1 MGSVYVLSNP
11 SLHGQLKV
19 GFTLNSVGE
28 RLGKL
33 NSSTSIPT
41 KFVIEYYVELKDSET
56 YKIEQAAHSEL
67 ERRGHHHGKEFFRC
81 TVDDCKNALAKAI
94 ANHNAIVL
102 HAEDAEITRA
112 KVAREKERIQAEQ
125 AQLTRAAMLERTLS
139 DAEQIIK
146 DRYQVVLDKIA
157 DPGPF
162 LNWWLAL
169 SAVSA
174 ILIDWG
180 FARGINGSGFVLASV
195 VGAAAAQ
202 FARVYLEGERR
213 QSSEYLTKTL
223 ERDAEV
229 AAVRTK
235 PTFFQPN
242 LGATKSNFQFG
253 NDEMRGPMHRFP
265 FVPAEGLPGTPA
277 KASQPKSSVLISERT
292 DRAVHGRS
300 AFAEPTNK
308 ASQGKSDQSET
319 LTRAEWV
326 FDSAIGQLGETKTG
340 IVFGPSQHS
349 RNNQGCR
356 VLLPKQADLKEVN
369 FLNGDHPSRK
379 NPLVWKDELAAA
391 LLRGMECLSGRQ
403 ALKTAV
409 CHSSNAA
416 INSTQTP
423 SLEHANV
430 ATYITNKNRQEVEKL
445 PRYFA
450 SQVSLEHT
458 QTQRTTWANVG
469 HAFSLQEVEVWGQDL
484 AECVARQQSRTH
496 WKLQRKLDDV
506 PFLQTAASASN
517 TKFFDAFGTEL
528 VDFCAVVAEKYIQT
542 FGLEFDSPFSEN
554 VSIKEDMDNFG
565 EDLVQ
570 MIDLVAAG
578 TFARSR
584 LTALGLELP
593 AITEEEEEEEQEPR
607 RAALMLPDGAIDLIA
622 LREFAGSLNA
632 QTEDRRDVKG
642 GLWVLEQELKD
653 YDSEN
658 EKERKLK
665 RHDEFAE
672 VLAAAGFKWS
682 KVRHGWF
689 VH

>member
-28 RLGKL
+28 RLRKL

-41 KFVIEYYVELKDSET
+41 KFIVEYYVELEDSET
-56 YKIEQAAHSEL
+56 HKIEQATHSEL
-67 ERRGHHHGKEFFRC
+67 GRRGYHHGKEFFKC

-102 HAEDAEITRA
+102 HSEDAEITRA

-125 AQLTRAAMLERTLS
+125 MQLTRAAKLEQTLS
-139 DAEQIIK
+139 EAEQIIK
-146 DRYQVVLDKIA
+146 DRHQVVLDKIT

-180 FARGINGSGFVLASV
+180 FARGINGSGFVLACI
-195 VGAAAAQ
+195 VGAVTAQ

-223 ERDAEV
+223 ERDSEV

-235 PTFFQPN
+235 PTSFRPN
-242 LGATKSNFQFG
+242 LAATKSNFQFG
-253 NDEMRGPMHRFP
+253 NDGLREPMYRHP
-265 FVPAEGLPGTPA
+265 FVSTEGLPGTSA
-277 KASQPKSSVLISERT
+277 TVSQPKSSVLISERT

-300 AFAEPTNK
+300 AFTEPTNK
-308 ASQGKSDQSET
+308 ASQGKPNQSEI
-319 LTRAEWV
+319 LTKAEWV
-326 FDSAIGQLGETKTG
+326 FDSATGELGEIKTG
-340 IVFGPSQHS
+340 MMFGPSQHT
-349 RNNQGCR
+349 RNNQGFR
-356 VLLPKQADLKEVN
+356 VLLSKQADFKEVN
-369 FLNGDHPSRK
+369 FLNGDHPSGK
-379 NPLVWKDELAAA
+379 NPLVWKDELSTA
-391 LLRGMECLSGRQ
+391 LLRSMECLSGPQ

-409 CHSSNAA
+409 CHSSDTA
-416 INSTQTP
+416 IDSTQIL
-423 SLEHANV
+423 SLEHASV
-430 ATYITNKNRQEVEKL
+430 ATYIANKNRQEVEKL
-445 PRYFA
+445 ARHFA
-450 SQVSLEHT
+450 SQVPLEHT
-458 QTQRTTWANVG
+458 QTQRTMWANVG
-469 HAFSLQEVEVWGQDL
+469 QAFSLQEVEVWGQDL

-517 TKFFDAFGTEL
+517 TEFFDAFGTGL
-528 VDFCAVVAEKYIQT
+528 VDFCKVTAEKYIQT
-542 FGLEFDSPFSEN
+542 FGLKFGSPFSEN
-554 VSIKEDMDNFG
+554 VSIKEDMDSFV

-570 MIDLVAAG
+570 MIDLIATG

-584 LTALGLELP
+584 LTALGHELP
-593 AITEEEEEEEQEPR
+593 NIAEEEEEQELR
-607 RAALMLPDGAIDLIA
+607 RAALMLPDGTIDFIA

-632 QTEDRRDVKG
+632 QTEDRRGVKG
-642 GLWVLEQELKD
+642 GLWVLEQELKN
-653 YDSEN
+653 YDSES
-658 EKERKLK
+658 EKEKKIK
-665 RHDEFAE
+665 RHNEFKD
-672 VLAAAGFKWS
+672 VLGAAGFKWS

>member
-19 GFTLNSVGE
+19 GFTLNSVSE

-33 NSSTSIPT
+33 NGSTSIPT
-41 KFVIEYYVELKDSET
+41 KFVVEYYVELEDSET

-67 ERRGHHHGKEFFRC
+67 GRRGYHHGKEFFKC

-125 AQLTRAAMLERTLS
+125 AQLTRAAKLERTLS
-139 DAEQIIK
+139 DAEQMIK
-146 DRYQVVLDKIA
+146 DRHQVVLDKIA

-162 LNWWLAL
+162 LHWWLAL

-180 FARGINGSGFVLASV
+180 FARGINGGGFVLASV

-223 ERDAEV
+223 ERDSEV

-235 PTFFQPN
+235 PTSFKLD

-253 NDEMRGPMHRFP
+253 NEGMRGSIHRHP
-265 FVPAEGLPGTPA
+265 SVPAEGLPATA
-277 KASQPKSSVLISERT
+277 FRPKSSISISERT

-300 AFAEPTNK
+300 AFSEPTNK
-308 ASQGKSDQSET
+308 AFQSKSNQSEA

-326 FDSAIGQLGETKTG
+326 FDSATGELGEIKTG
-340 IVFGPSQHS
+340 MMFGPSQHS
-349 RNNQGCR
+349 RNKQGFR
-356 VLLPKQADLKEVN
+356 VLLSKQADFKEVN
-369 FLNGDHPSRK
+369 FLNGDHPSGK
-379 NPLVWKDELAAA
+379 NPLVWKDELSAAI
-391 LLRGMECLSGRQ
+391 LRGMECFSGRQ

-409 CHSSNAA
+409 CHSSDAA

-423 SLEHANV
+423 SLEHASV
-430 ATYITNKNRQEVEKL
+430 ATYIENKNRQEVEKL
-445 PRYFA
+445 PGYFA
-450 SQVSLEHT
+450 SQVPLEHT
-458 QTQRTTWANVG
+458 QTQRSTWANVG
-469 HAFSLQEVEVWGQDL
+469 QAFSLQEVEIWGQDL
-484 AECVARQQSRTH
+484 AECVARQQLRTH

-517 TKFFDAFGTEL
+517 AKLFDAFGIEL
-528 VDFCAVVAEKYIQT
+528 VDFCVVTAEKYIQT
-542 FGLEFDSPFSEN
+542 FGLEFDSSFSEN
-554 VSIKEDMDNFG
+554 VSIKQDMDSFG

-584 LTALGLELP
+584 LIALGHELP
-593 AITEEEEEEEQEPR
+593 DIVEEEEEEEQEPR
-607 RAALMLPDGAIDLIA
+607 RAALMLPDGTIDLIA
-622 LREFAGSLNA
+622 LHEFAGLLNA

-642 GLWVLEQELKD
+642 GLWVLEQEFKN
-653 YDSEN
+653 YDFKS
-658 EKERKLK
+658 EKEKKMK
-665 RHDEFAE
+665 RHNEFTE
-672 VLAAAGFKWS
+672 VLGAAGFKWS

>member
-33 NSSTSIPT
+33 NNSTSIPT
-41 KFVIEYYVELKDSET
+41 KFVVEYYVELEDSET

-125 AQLTRAAMLERTLS
+125 AQLTRAAEMERKLS
-139 DAEQIIK
+139 NAEQIIK

-162 LNWWLAL
+162 LHWWLAS

-202 FARVYLEGERR
+202 VARVYLEGEKR

-223 ERDAEV
+223 ARDAEV

-235 PTFFQPN
+235 PTFFRPN

-253 NDEMRGPMHRFP
+253 NDGLREPMHRNP

-277 KASQPKSSVLISERT
+277 TASQPKSSILISERT

-300 AFAEPTNK
+300 AFTAPKNK
-308 ASQGKSDQSET
+308 ASQGKSNQS
-319 LTRAEWV
+319 L
-326 FDSAIGQLGETKTG
+326 
-340 IVFGPSQHS
+340 
-349 RNNQGCR
+349 
-356 VLLPKQADLKEVN
+356 
-369 FLNGDHPSRK
+369 
-379 NPLVWKDELAAA
+379 
-391 LLRGMECLSGRQ
+391 
-403 ALKTAV
+403 
-409 CHSSNAA
+409 
-416 INSTQTP
+416 
-423 SLEHANV
+423 SLEHASV
-430 ATYITNKNRQEVEKL
+430 ATYIENKNRQEVEKL
-445 PRYFA
+445 ARHFA
-450 SQVSLEHT
+450 SQVPLEHT
-458 QTQRTTWANVG
+458 QTRRTMWASVG
-469 HAFSLQEVEVWGQDL
+469 QAFSLQEVEVWGQAL
-484 AECVARQQSRTH
+484 AEFVARQQSRTH

-506 PFLQTAASASN
+506 PFLQKAASASN
-517 TKFFDAFGTEL
+517 TEFFDAFGTEL
-528 VDFCAVVAEKYIQT
+528 VDFCAVVAKKYIQT
-542 FGLEFDSPFSEN
+542 FGLEFDSPFSED

-570 MIDLVAAG
+570 MIGLVATG

-593 AITEEEEEEEQEPR
+593 DIAEEEEEQER
-607 RAALMLPDGAIDLIA
+607 RRPSLMLPDGTIDFSA

-642 GLWVLEQELKD
+642 GLWVLEPEPKN
-653 YDSEN
+653 YDSAN
-658 EKERKLK
+658 EKEMKIK
-665 RHDEFAE
+665 CHNEFTE
-672 VLAAAGFKWS
+672 VLGAAGFKWS